1 MAELQRSEAPP
12 HDTHSRRLYD
22 ESRLIGAAVT
32 ALRAHQPAEAL
43 EQVSIYRR
51 KYPRG
56 LMEGEAAL
64 AEVQAELD
72 LGLDGIALQQ
82 LEDLGRDDFR
92 RVPRPDESRLLRAE
106 LLARR
111 NSCGPPI
118 DDFDRLLGGSLEQ
131 SLEQRALFG
140 RAVCR
145 SKSGDADGARADFGR
160 YLARFPDGRF
170 AGQARRSL
178 AALR

>member
-1 MAELQRSEAPP
+1 MAEVQRSEAAPR
-12 HDTHSRRLYD
+12 DTRSQRLYD

-32 ALRAHQPAEAL
+32 ALRAHQPAQAL
-43 EQVSIYRR
+43 EQVSVYRR

-56 LMEGEAAL
+56 SMEGEAAL

-72 LGLDGIALQQ
+72 LGLDAIALQQ

-92 RVPRPDESRLLRAE
+92 GVPRPDESRLLRAE
-106 LLARR
+106 LLARKTK
-111 NSCGPPI
+111 CGPAV
-118 DDFDRLLGGSLEQ
+118 DDFDRLLGSSLEA

-145 SKSGDADGARADFGR
+145 SKLGNADGARADFSR

-170 AGQARRSL
+170 SGQARRSL
-178 AALR
+178 AGLR